1 MPTHTPHVIVLSHR
15 IDGDSASKSYAVYRI
30 RTVESDFACE
40 VERRWSHVRTLYNE
54 LWSKWKAQLQRS
66 DWSPPSFSHH
76 TVGRRTD
83 EVLLARR
90 EKQLERL
97 LQFFIRAL
105 GASLGR
111 AEGPEVLRVFLSA
124 STSAWESQIAP
135 AIAAGGT
142 QLPATIEQARS
153 AARGVAATT
162 RDGKRMV
169 DPPYRGRTE
178 LRPAELQAACDA
190 PTPASRFYTPSEG
203 WPASVAADS
212 SRGRELC
219 CPQLVVP
226 HSTTHRSHPPH
237 PPGGNGAAAAASAP
251 VGELCVEVL
260 EASGLPNLDNL
271 SLTDAFALILYE
283 HTAARTSTID
293 DDLEP
298 KWHAECPRAFRLPIH
313 HASSSLFIAL
323 FDDDSSSTLGE
334 LDDDDPIGR
343 VVIQPCSLR
352 PRTAIDAWWPLTHHF
367 NERPGS
373 RGSIRLRITVT
384 WHAERTLLWQPI
396 ELLQQ
401 AATAP
406 LSIKLTNR
414 RAMVSV
420 EYAYRGLSPETR
432 YSWPVLRAN
441 LADAARFAID
451 CSQFW
456 RPLQALVFW
465 EDKFSSMIWF
475 LSWQLLTIYP
485 QYIPATFPFILLL
498 ILNRTYQQASA
509 QPHLLRPL
517 PFWRL
522 CGTLVH
528 RRVGIP
534 PLDGDHRDE
543 DDDKNTSRRNKPRR
557 LASTK
562 PFLVQKAEDY
572 VSLVVKPAWNVATLP
587 ARRIAATVLQ
597 DGSDASIVQERHD
610 DRTPSS
616 PPAAAPTLIA
626 AFEHDGSNSVR
637 NGINTAMNTAM
648 NTANGGRSPAAAA
661 ASSSSSP
668 HDDHDEHLSD
678 DAAIETVLF
687 VYNTVRS
694 INRQIWKGFIN
705 VIGFRPRVPMRLRR
719 GRTSLELVKSV
730 ASQIDP
736 NAINPVAWVLG
747 PVQNMIGDLLVHAR
761 AAQRLASWQDGAA
774 TCVLYL
780 ALASLTLFL
789 AMVPWAI
796 VIPFVITWTARL
808 LGVLALGPQNIW
820 LQPYLQRSA
829 DRAIEEQQAIKRAQE
844 RAKLALATP
853 GGTSRGRDKSRES
866 ADLEEDDDAWVFEME
881 SARSVPRQP
890 CLPDVKSAFHFRP
903 A

>member
-15 IDGDSASKSYAVYRI
+15 IDGDSASKSYAVYAHTHR
-30 RTVESDFACE
+30 RERLCVRGRAAVVACP
-40 VERRWSHVRTLYNE
+40 H
-54 LWSKWKAQLQRS
+54 ALQRAVEQVEGPAS
-66 DWSPPSFSHH
+66 ALRLVAAILLAPH
-76 TVGRRTD
+76 GRPTHRRSA
-83 EVLLARR
+83 LARR

-226 HSTTHRSHPPH
+226 HSTTHRSHPHH

-323 FDDDSSSTLGE
+323 FDDDSSSTLGA

-456 RPLQALVFW
+456 KPLQALVFW

-509 QPHLLRPL
+509 QPH
-517 PFWRL
+517 
-522 CGTLVH
+522 
-528 RRVGIP
+528 
-534 PLDGDHRDE
+534 
-543 DDDKNTSRRNKPRR
+543 
-557 LASTK
+557 
-562 PFLVQKAEDY
+562 
-572 VSLVVKPAWNVATLP
+572 
-587 ARRIAATVLQ
+587 
-597 DGSDASIVQERHD
+597 
-610 DRTPSS
+610 
-616 PPAAAPTLIA
+616 PPAALAILA
-626 AFEHDGSNSVR
+626 ALRHACTSQCVH
-637 NGINTAMNTAM
+637 
-648 NTANGGRSPAAAA
+648 PA
-661 ASSSSSP
+661 S
-668 HDDHDEHLSD
+668 
-678 DAAIETVLF
+678 
-687 VYNTVRS
+687 
-694 INRQIWKGFIN
+694 
-705 VIGFRPRVPMRLRR
+705 
-719 GRTSLELVKSV
+719 
-730 ASQIDP
+730 
-736 NAINPVAWVLG
+736 
-747 PVQNMIGDLLVHAR
+747 
-761 AAQRLASWQDGAA
+761 
-774 TCVLYL
+774 
-780 ALASLTLFL
+780 
-789 AMVPWAI
+789 
-796 VIPFVITWTARL
+796 
-808 LGVLALGPQNIW
+808 
-820 LQPYLQRSA
+820 
-829 DRAIEEQQAIKRAQE
+829 
-844 RAKLALATP
+844 
-853 GGTSRGRDKSRES
+853 
-866 ADLEEDDDAWVFEME
+866 
-881 SARSVPRQP
+881 
-890 CLPDVKSAFHFRP
+890 
-903 A
+903 